1 MNKQSIEIFLAIFK
15 EGSISG
21 AARRLHFSQPTVS
34 EYLNNLEKELGVR
47 LVMRERGARKA
58 RLTPSG
64 EAFLPL
70 ALRWQELH
78 QQVEQYKMAQQ
89 QKTFRLAAS
98 LSAHDYVVSHIV
110 QKLRQKCPD
119 LELRLNKVEMNE
131 MNDAVEAGSF
141 DAAFYFGTRR
151 AHPSVHT
158 QVLWREE
165 RYVICPADTNLP
177 DRMLTTADLDPSFE
191 VIHHSFGRN
200 PQVLAW
206 RNKYFPYS
214 SKPYLQVTSVMGVYN
229 YLTDPRCWALIPA
242 SVVLLAIEQ
251 NPGRF
256 TYRRLQTPPPSRAF
270 TLLISKAYPD
280 TEVIDAFM
288 ECCREYIAERPYLEP
303 V

>member
-1 MNKQSIEIFLAIFK
+1 MNRQSIEIFLAVFK

-47 LVMRERGARKA
+47 LVMRERGARRA

-78 QQVEQYKMAQQ
+78 QQVEQYKVAQQ

-141 DAAFYFGTRR
+141 DAAFYFGVRR
-151 AHPSVHT
+151 PNPKVHT

-165 RYVICPADTNLP
+165 RYVICPADTHLP
-177 DRMLTTADLDPSFE
+177 DRVLTTADLDPNFE
-191 VIHHSFGRN
+191 VIHHSFSRN
-200 PQVLAW
+200 PAVLAW
-206 RNKYFPYS
+206 RNEHFPHN
-214 SKPYLQVTSVMGVYN
+214 SKPYLRVTSVMGVHN

-270 TLLISKAYPD
+270 TLLTSKAYPD
-280 TEVIDAFM
+280 TEVMDAFM

-303 V
+303 C

>member
-1 MNKQSIEIFLAIFK
+1 MNKQSIEIFLAVFR

-21 AARRLHFSQPTVS
+21 AARKLHFSQPTVS
-34 EYLNNLEKELGVR
+34 EYLTNLEKELGVR
-47 LVMRERGARKA
+47 LVMRERGARVA

-78 QQVEQYKMAQQ
+78 QQVEQYKVAQQ

-110 QKLRQKCPD
+110 HKLIEKCPE

-131 MNDAVEAGSF
+131 MSDAVEAGTF
-141 DAAFYFGTRR
+141 DAAFYFGARR
-151 AHPSVHT
+151 PHPKVHT
-158 QVLWREE
+158 QILWQEE
-165 RYVICPADTNLP
+165 RYVICPADTALP
-177 DRMLTTADLDPSFE
+177 DRILTPADLDPSFE

-200 PQVLAW
+200 PHVLAW
-206 RNKYFPYS
+206 RNENFPKGG
-214 SKPYLQVTSVMGVYN
+214 KPYLRVSSVMGVYN

-256 TYRRLQTPPPSRAF
+256 TYRRLQPPPPARAF

-280 TEVIDAFM
+280 TEVIRAFM
-288 ECCREYIAERPYLEP
+288 ECCQEYIAERPYLEP